1 MGSQSQVEA
10 IKTGKQAKNRER
22 ERGEGESYRQKAGV
36 SLSPSPLVSP
46 ILSKAFSSSWL
57 GQKGVRTPGAFPAM
71 ITVVL
76 ARLDKQPD

>member
-1 MGSQSQVEA
+1 MGSESQVEA

-22 ERGEGESYRQKAGV
+22 GEGESYQQKAGV
-36 SLSPSPLVSP
+36 SLSPSPIVSP

-71 ITVVL
+71 IAVAL
-76 ARLDKQPD
+76 ARLDKRPD